1 MGSIVA
7 YWRKT
12 KSGLT
17 NVTIST
23 TIGRGRKGVFM
34 AKKYIRW
41 DKLDNTANLFPV
53 IAGENMTNT
62 YRISCVLKEEIDEA
76 LLQEALDI
84 VLPKMPGFNLRLRS
98 GIFWYYFEENG
109 KKAPRVH
116 EEHTYPCRLIHQS
129 KNNSYMF
136 RVSYYKNRINL
147 EVFHVLTDGMG
158 GINFLREL
166 TYQYLRL
173 AHPKLREKYG
183 DELSADTSLNREDSF
198 LKNYKKK
205 SKSVYKSKRA
215 FLIKGEKL
223 AYDGFGVIHGYL
235 PIKQLKKVCH
245 DYGVSI
251 NEYLVATF
259 IWAAYQEY
267 YRHITKDRPIRVAV
281 PVNLRPY
288 FDSITTKN
296 FFVMVSAEFAPEKD
310 DYTFEEIV
318 ELTRASLKEQI
329 NKEHLEKIFS
339 YNVSNEQMVVA
350 RAVPLFLK
358 NMAMRFVYTQSALAN
373 TTTVTNIGN
382 IKVEEAYEPYIQM
395 FHSFLSFSKGQQLKA
410 TITSYKDTLVY
421 TYTSAWQ
428 DTAIQ
433 RRVFRQIAQ
442 DGVDVKIETNGVYY
456 E

>member
-1 MGSIVA
+1 
-7 YWRKT
+7 
-12 KSGLT
+12 
-17 NVTIST
+17 
-23 TIGRGRKGVFM
+23 M
-34 AKKYIRW
+34 AKDYIRW

-53 IAGENMTNT
+53 IAGESMTNT
-62 YRISCVLKEEIDEA
+62 YRISCVLKEEVDEG
-76 LLQEALDI
+76 LLQEALDM

-136 RVSYYKNRINL
+136 RVTYYKNRINL

-173 AHPKLREKYG
+173 AHPKLRETQG
-183 DELSADTSLNREDSF
+183 DQLSADTSLNREDSF

-205 SKSVYKSKRA
+205 SKSVYQSKRA

-235 PIKQLKKVCH
+235 PIPQLKKVCH
-245 DYGVSI
+245 AYGVSI

-259 IWAAYQEY
+259 IWAAYQEN
-267 YRHITKDRPIRVAV
+267 YRHITEDRPIRVAV

-296 FFVMVSAEFAPEKD
+296 FFVMVSAEFAPQKNE
-310 DYTFEEIV
+310 YTFAEI
-318 ELTRASLKEQI
+318 LTITKDSLRAQI

-339 YNVSNEQMVVA
+339 YNVSNELMVVA

-358 NMAMRFVYTQSALAN
+358 NLAMRLVYTQSALAN

-382 IKVEEAYEPYIQM
+382 IKVEKVYEPYIQTV
-395 FHSFLSFSKGQQLKA
+395 HSFLSFSKGQNLKA
-410 TITSYKDTLVY
+410 TITSYQDTLVY

-442 DGVDVKIETNGVYY
+442 DGIDVKIETNGVYY

>member
-1 MGSIVA
+1 MYAGVIMG
-7 YWRKT
+7 RD
-12 KSGLT
+12 
-17 NVTIST
+17 
-23 TIGRGRKGVFM
+23 
-34 AKKYIRW
+34 YIRW

-53 IAGENMTNT
+53 IAGESMTNT
-62 YRISCVLKEEIDEA
+62 YRISCVLNEEIQPE
-76 LLQEALDI
+76 LLQEALDM
-84 VLPKMPGFNLRLRS
+84 VLPKIPGFNLRLRS

-109 KKAPRVH
+109 KKAPRVK

-158 GINFLREL
+158 GISFLREL

-173 AHPKLREKYG
+173 AHPELREALG
-183 DELSADTSLNREDSF
+183 DKLSASTSRNREDSF
-198 LKNYKKK
+198 KKNYKKK
-205 SKSVYKSKRA
+205 AKSEYKNKRA
-215 FLIKGEKL
+215 FLIKGEHL

-235 PIKQLKKVCH
+235 PIPQLKEVCH
-245 DYGVSI
+245 RYGVSI

-267 YRHITKDRPIRVAV
+267 YRNISADRPIRVAV

-296 FFVMVSAEFAPEKD
+296 FFVMVSAEFIPQKEE
-310 DYTFEEIV
+310 YTFAEIAT
-318 ELTRASLKEQI
+318 LTRDCLREQI

-339 YNVSNEQMVVA
+339 YNVSNEQYVIA

-358 NMAMRFVYTQSALAN
+358 NIAMRLVYTQSALAN

-382 IKVEEAYEPYIQM
+382 IQVDKEYEPYIQM
-395 FHSFLSFSKGQQLKA
+395 FHSFLSFSKGQNLKA

-428 DTAIQ
+428 DTSIQ